1 MGFVSEYGGE
11 VDSPELGADLAERIG
26 DASVVFLANH
36 GVIVTAAS
44 IEEATYKAA
53 SLDRQCRLMVH
64 VLMTGRSAT
73 TVPPVVRPAMK
84 ASLLERGTE
93 VFWAGAVRRVIRE
106 HPETLE

>member
-1 MGFVSEYGGE
+1 
-11 VDSPELGADLAERIG
+11 
-26 DASVVFLANH
+26 
-36 GVIVTAAS
+36 
-44 IEEATYKAA
+44 
-53 SLDRQCRLMVH
+53 MVH